1 MPEQQS
7 PPALAIDADVA
18 VVGGGPAGL
27 TAAVLLAEGGLR
39 VALIDESDQLGG
51 QYYKRRAA
59 PMVSAFGDFRPEGTA
74 LIRRAHAAGVRC
86 LTHTLV
92 WGAGDG
98 ATSLLTS
105 DVRTGAAGRVSARAT
120 VVATG
125 AFERTAPFPG
135 WLLPGVVTP
144 GFAMHLA
151 TMDRTPV
158 GRRVVLAG
166 TGPFLLPVAHALL
179 GVGVRIEA
187 LLELNH
193 PYRPGLAALGAARHP
208 ARLREAAGYLQSLA
222 AHGVRVRQGWRVL
235 AAHGDDRVRAV
246 DIGPADPAWAAGEN
260 RRVEVDALCVGFGF
274 RPSTEL
280 LRLLGCRGHVD
291 PATGEEL
298 PEVDQDG
305 ATSVDGVWATGECV
319 GIAGVHAA
327 TVRGE
332 LAARAIL
339 RHFGRGAAADRSL
352 AAARRR
358 ARALDRFAALTRRL
372 YPVPSSLATSL
383 ADDTPVCRC
392 EGVTAGEIRRAAATG
407 WNDLHAAKGATR
419 AGMGPC
425 QGRECGHVVAALAAG
440 SPGGAAAFSAR
451 APLKPIPVRTALALG
466 DADAAD
472 PFPPGVGTH
481 E

>member
-1 MPEQQS
+1 MPE
-7 PPALAIDADVA
+7 AEVDVA

-27 TAAVLLAEGGLR
+27 SAALLLADGGLR
-39 VALIDESDQLGG
+39 VAVIDESGELGG
-51 QYYKRRAA
+51 QFYKRRAE
-59 PMVSAFGDFRPEGTA
+59 PMVAAFGDVRPEGTA
-74 LIRRAHAAGVRC
+74 LIRRVRAAGVRC

-92 WGAGDG
+92 WGADDDG
-98 ATSLLTS
+98 GRTSLHTS

-166 TGPFLLPVAHALL
+166 TGPFLLPVACALL
-179 GVGVRIEA
+179 DVGVRLTA
-187 LLELNH
+187 LLELNR
-193 PYRPGLAALGAARHP
+193 PYRPRPAWLGAARHP
-208 ARLREAAGYLQSLA
+208 ARLAEAAGYLLTLA
-222 AHGVRVRQGWRVL
+222 RHGVRVRQGWRVL
-235 AAHGDDRVRAV
+235 AAHGHDRVRAV
-246 DIGPADPAWAAGEN
+246 DIGPVGRTEAS
-260 RRVEVDALCVGFGF
+260 RRIEVDALCVGFGF

-280 LRLLGCRGHVD
+280 PRLLGCQTHVD
-291 PATGEEL
+291 PATGEVL
-298 PEVDQDG
+298 PTVDRDG
-305 ATSVDGVWATGECV
+305 ATSVDHVYVAGESA

-327 TVRGE
+327 RVRGE

-339 RHFGRGAAADRSL
+339 RRLGRASAADRSL

-358 ARALDRFAALTRRL
+358 ARSLDRFAALSSRL
-372 YPVPSSLATSL
+372 YPVPTAGLTSEL

-392 EGVTAGEIRRAAATG
+392 EGVTAGEVRRAAATG
-407 WNDLHAAKGATR
+407 WNDVLGVKGATR

-425 QGRECGHVVAALAAG
+425 QGRECAHLVVALTAPAP
-440 SPGGAAAFSAR
+440 SPAFPAR
-451 APLKPIPVRTALALG
+451 VPLRPVPVRTAMASG
-466 DADAAD
+466 GG
-472 PFPPGVGTH
+472 PEG
-481 E
+481 EE